1 MKVRKCLSAQSKA
14 VLMEPC
20 EATAAKPAVGDGA
33 CVESDC
39 FPRLVGWASGVCSL
53 AISVPSMTSLM
64 MTTMAMILECPGS
77 QAIASKLWRTS
88 RLMSCQ
94 VSHAP
99 LVRSRQAGPFSR

>member
-39 FPRLVGWASGVCSL
+39 FPRLVGGVVGF
-53 AISVPSMTSLM
+53 A
-64 MTTMAMILECPGS
+64 A
-77 QAIASKLWRTS
+77 
-88 RLMSCQ
+88 
-94 VSHAP
+94 
-99 LVRSRQAGPFSR
+99 